1 MRETYRISD
10 LDQLR
15 LLSDPLKLKLIQ
27 AFAEQPRTTRE
38 VADALGEN
46 LTRLYRHVDALLD
59 AGLLEITREQK
70 KRGTI
75 ERTFAA
81 VARRFEVDRALLS
94 ETDDHMDAVRKIL
107 RAGEEELIAALEA
120 HDEGSEPLFM
130 RLRIKGSPARLRALQ
145 ESLETWLESAQDLDA
160 EDDGAAADEAGAI
173 IAFYPVR
180 RD

>member
-1 MRETYRISD
+1 MLETYRVSD

-15 LLSDPLKLKLIQ
+15 LLADPLKLKLIQ
-27 AFAEQPRTTRE
+27 AFAEQPRTTRD
-38 VADALGEN
+38 VAEELGEN

-59 AGLLEITREQK
+59 AGLIEITREQK
-70 KRGTI
+70 KRGTV
-75 ERTFAA
+75 ERTFVA

-94 ETDDHMDAVRKIL
+94 ETDDHMDAARELL

-120 HDEGSEPLFM
+120 HDKGSEPLFM
-130 RLRIKGSPARLRALQ
+130 RLRIKGSPAQLRALR
-145 ESLETWLESAQDLDA
+145 ESLETWLESAQELEA
-160 EDDGAAADEAGAI
+160 EDDASASVEAGAM